1 MLKKVLFH
9 NQSKT
14 QLAIAVLGSIIGLL
28 FLISSIHYLIRVN
41 EFGKGEEILGPNTM
55 IVQKKVSNS
64 SSLNITKTD
73 FSKEEIERFKNEQF
87 VADAQA
93 VICNNF
99 NVLLLTDDPYVPK
112 FSSDVFL
119 QTVNSKFLDVP
130 IDKWKWKE
138 GDTIVPIVM
147 PRDFLVMLNT
157 FMSASGIPQVSEDLA
172 KDIKFKLRISND
184 SKKDFVVARIVGF
197 TNEIPSLLVPES
209 FMKFANEKYSNGK
222 DSKITNVMISSKEG
236 EFGKMEKFLEER
248 GLESRKSQVVIG
260 KLKSIV
266 STLFLVLLVI
276 SVVTVLVSSLV
287 LIQYM
292 QLLIATNQY
301 QIRTLLR
308 LGYNPRRIIFLF
320 TRYLGLTFGIVSII
334 AFTLFILEKIV
345 VDSLLEKGG
354 VTISHSISFISMV
367 SVFISFCIFVSISF
381 LVAKR
386 KIMSE
391 FFS

>member
-9 NQSKT
+9 NQDKT

-64 SSLNITKTD
+64 SSLNLTKTD

-93 VICNNF
+93 IICNNF

-130 IDKWKWKE
+130 DDKWKWKV

-308 LGYNPRRIIFLF
+308 LGYKPIRIILMF
-320 TRYLGLTFGIVSII
+320 TKYLGLTFGIVSII

-345 VDSLLEKGG
+345 VDNLLEKGG
-354 VTISHSISFISMV
+354 VTISHSISLISMV

>member
-9 NQSKT
+9 NQDKT

-64 SSLNITKTD
+64 SSLNLTKTD

-93 VICNNF
+93 IICNNF

-130 IDKWKWKE
+130 DDKWKWKV

-308 LGYNPRRIIFLF
+308 LGYKPIRIILMF
-320 TRYLGLTFGIVSII
+320 TKYLGLTFGIVSII

>member
-1 MLKKVLFH
+1 MLKKVLFQ
-9 NQSKT
+9 NQDKT
-14 QLAIAVLGSIIGLL
+14 QLFIAVLGSVIGMI

-55 IVQKKVSNS
+55 IIQKKVSNS
-64 SSLNITKTD
+64 SSLKITKND
-73 FSKEEIERFKNEQF
+73 FSNEEIERFKNESF

-99 NVLLLTDDPYVPK
+99 NVLLLTDDPLVPK

-119 QTVNSKFLDVP
+119 QTVNAKFLDVP
-130 IDKWKWKE
+130 SKKWTWKE

-172 KDIKFKLRISND
+172 KDINFKLRISNET
-184 SKKDFVVARIVGF
+184 KKDFITARIVGF

-209 FMKFANEKYSNGK
+209 FMNYANQKYATIKEN
-222 DSKITNVMISSKEG
+222 KITNVMISSKEG
-236 EFGKMEKFLEER
+236 EFGEMEKFLEER

-266 STLFLVLLVI
+266 STLFVVLLVI
-276 SVVTVLVSSLV
+276 SVVTVVVSGLV

-292 QLLIATNQY
+292 QLLIANNQY

-308 LGYNPRRIIFLF
+308 LGYHTNNIVRLF
-320 TRYLGLTFGIVSII
+320 TRYLAVTFGIVSII
-334 AFTLFILEKIV
+334 AFVLFLIEKLF
-345 VDSLLEKGG
+345 VDELFEKGG
-354 VTISHSISFISMV
+354 ISINQSLSVVSLISII
-367 SVFISFCIFVSISF
+367 ISFCIFVSISF

>member
-1 MLKKVLFH
+1 MLKKVLFQ
-9 NQSKT
+9 NQDKT
-14 QLAIAVLGSIIGLL
+14 QLAIAVLGSIIGML

-64 SSLNITKTD
+64 SSFNLSKTD
-73 FSKEEIERFKNEQF
+73 FSVDEIERFKNEPF

-99 NVLLLTDDPYVPK
+99 NVLLLTDDKFVPK

-130 IDKWKWKE
+130 ADKWNWNE

-172 KDIKFKLRISND
+172 KDIKFKLRISNEI
-184 SKKDFVVARIVGF
+184 KKDFVTAKIVGF
-197 TNEIPSLLVPES
+197 TNEIPSLLVPET
-209 FMKFANEKYSNGK
+209 FMKYANQKYATVK
-222 DSKITNVMISSKEG
+222 ETKITNVMISSKEG

-248 GLESRKSQVVIG
+248 GLESRKSQLVIG

-266 STLFLVLLVI
+266 STLFVVLLLI
-276 SVVTVLVSSLV
+276 SFVTVLVSSLV

-308 LGYNPRRIIFLF
+308 LGYNPRKIILLF
-320 TRYLGLTFGIVSII
+320 TKYLGFTFGIVSVLALAIFLI
-334 AFTLFILEKIV
+334 EKILI
-345 VDSLLEKGG
+345 DNLLEKGG
-354 VTISHSISFISMV
+354 ITIGHSISPTSMF
-367 SVFISFCIFVSISF
+367 SVFISFCIFVFISY
-381 LVAKR
+381 LVARR
-386 KIMSE
+386 KIMNE

>member
-1 MLKKVLFH
+1 MLKKVLFQ
-9 NQSKT
+9 NQDKT
-14 QLAIAVLGSIIGLL
+14 QLFIAVVGSVIGMI

-55 IVQKKVSNS
+55 IIQKKVSNS
-64 SSLNITKTD
+64 SSLKITKND
-73 FSKEEIERFKNEQF
+73 FSNEEIERFKNESF

-99 NVLLLTDDPYVPK
+99 NVLLLTDDPLVPK

-119 QTVNSKFLDVP
+119 QTVNAKFLDVSS
-130 IDKWKWKE
+130 KNWTWKE

-172 KDIKFKLRISND
+172 KDINFKLRISNET
-184 SKKDFVVARIVGF
+184 KKDFITARIVGF

-209 FMKFANEKYSNGK
+209 FMRYANQKYATVKEN
-222 DSKITNVMISSKEG
+222 KITNVMISSKEG
-236 EFGKMEKFLEER
+236 EFGEMEKFLEER

-266 STLFLVLLVI
+266 STLFVVLLVI
-276 SVVTVLVSSLV
+276 SVVTVVVSGLV

-292 QLLIATNQY
+292 QLLIANNQY

-308 LGYNPRRIIFLF
+308 LGYIPNKIVLLF
-320 TRYLGLTFGIVSII
+320 TSYLAVTFGFVSMI
-334 AFTLFILEKIV
+334 AFVLFLVEKLF
-345 VDSLLEKGG
+345 VDELFEKGG
-354 VTISHSISFISMV
+354 IAINESLSVVSLISII
-367 SVFISFCIFVSISF
+367 ISFCIFVSISF

>member
-1 MLKKVLFH
+1 
-9 NQSKT
+9 
-14 QLAIAVLGSIIGLL
+14 
-28 FLISSIHYLIRVN
+28 
-41 EFGKGEEILGPNTM
+41 
-55 IVQKKVSNS
+55 
-64 SSLNITKTD
+64 
-73 FSKEEIERFKNEQF
+73 
-87 VADAQA
+87 
-93 VICNNF
+93 
-99 NVLLLTDDPYVPK
+99 
-112 FSSDVFL
+112 
-119 QTVNSKFLDVP
+119 
-130 IDKWKWKE
+130 
-138 GDTIVPIVM
+138 
-147 PRDFLVMLNT
+147 
-157 FMSASGIPQVSEDLA
+157 
-172 KDIKFKLRISND
+172 
-184 SKKDFVVARIVGF
+184 
-197 TNEIPSLLVPES
+197 
-209 FMKFANEKYSNGK
+209 MKFANEKYSNGK

-301 QIRTLLR
+301 QIRTLLH
-308 LGYNPRRIIFLF
+308 LGYKPIRIILMF
-320 TRYLGLTFGIVSII
+320 TKYLGLTFGIVSII

>member
-1 MLKKVLFH
+1 MLKKVLFQ
-9 NQSKT
+9 NQDKT
-14 QLAIAVLGSIIGLL
+14 QLFIAVLGSVIGMI

-55 IVQKKVSNS
+55 IIQKKVSNS
-64 SSLNITKTD
+64 SSLKITKND
-73 FSKEEIERFKNEQF
+73 FSNEEIERFKNETF

-99 NVLLLTDDPYVPK
+99 NVLLLTDDPLVPK

-119 QTVNSKFLDVP
+119 QTVNAKFLDVP
-130 IDKWKWKE
+130 SKKWTWKE

-172 KDIKFKLRISND
+172 KDINFKLRISNET
-184 SKKDFVVARIVGF
+184 KKDFITARIVGF

-209 FMKFANEKYSNGK
+209 FMSYANQKYATVKEN
-222 DSKITNVMISSKEG
+222 KITNVMISSKEG
-236 EFGKMEKFLEER
+236 EFGEMEKFLEER

-266 STLFLVLLVI
+266 STLFVVLLVI
-276 SVVTVLVSSLV
+276 SVVTVVVSGLV

-292 QLLIATNQY
+292 QLLIANNQY

-308 LGYNPRRIIFLF
+308 LGYNPNKIVQLF
-320 TRYLGLTFGIVSII
+320 TRYLAVTFGFVSII
-334 AFTLFILEKIV
+334 AFVLFLIEKWF
-345 VDSLLEKGG
+345 VDELFEKGG
-354 VTISHSISFISMV
+354 IAINESLSVVSLISII
-367 SVFISFCIFVSISF
+367 ISFCIFVSISF
-381 LVAKR
+381 LIAKR

>member
-1 MLKKVLFH
+1 MMKKVLFH

-64 SSLNITKTD
+64 SSLNLTKTD

-130 IDKWKWKE
+130 VDRWKWKE

-236 EFGKMEKFLEER
+236 GFGKMEKFLEER

-308 LGYNPRRIIFLF
+308 LGYKPIRIILMF
-320 TRYLGLTFGIVSII
+320 TKYLGLTFGIVSII

>member
-9 NQSKT
+9 NQDKT

-28 FLISSIHYLIRVN
+28 FLISSIHYLVRVN

-64 SSLNITKTD
+64 SSLKLTKTD
-73 FSKEEIERFKNEQF
+73 FSIEEIERFKNEQF

-130 IDKWKWKE
+130 NDKWKWKV

-308 LGYNPRRIIFLF
+308 LGYKPIRIILMF
-320 TRYLGLTFGIVSII
+320 TKYLGLTFGIVSII

-345 VDSLLEKGG
+345 VDNLLEKGG
-354 VTISHSISFISMV
+354 ITISHSISLLSMV

>member
-1 MLKKVLFH
+1 MLKKVLFQ
-9 NQSKT
+9 NQDKT
-14 QLAIAVLGSIIGLL
+14 QLFIAVLGSVIGMI

-55 IVQKKVSNS
+55 IIQKKVSNS
-64 SSLNITKTD
+64 SSLKITKND
-73 FSKEEIERFKNEQF
+73 FSNEEIERFKNESF

-99 NVLLLTDDPYVPK
+99 NVLLLTDDPLVPK

-119 QTVNSKFLDVP
+119 QTVNAKFLDVP
-130 IDKWKWKE
+130 SKKWTWKE

-172 KDIKFKLRISND
+172 KDINFKLRISNET
-184 SKKDFVVARIVGF
+184 KKDFITARIVGF

-209 FMKFANEKYSNGK
+209 FMSYANQKYATVKEN
-222 DSKITNVMISSKEG
+222 KITNVMISSKEG
-236 EFGKMEKFLEER
+236 EFGEMEKFLEER

-266 STLFLVLLVI
+266 STLFVVLLVI
-276 SVVTVLVSSLV
+276 SVVTVVVSGLV

-292 QLLIATNQY
+292 QLLIANNQY

-308 LGYNPRRIIFLF
+308 LGYNPNNIVLLF
-320 TRYLGLTFGIVSII
+320 TRYLAVTFGFVSII
-334 AFTLFILEKIV
+334 AFVLFLIEKWF
-345 VDSLLEKGG
+345 VDELFEKGG
-354 VTISHSISFISMV
+354 IAINESLSVVSLISII
-367 SVFISFCIFVSISF
+367 ISFCIFVSISF

>member
-1 MLKKVLFH
+1 MLKKVLFQ
-9 NQSKT
+9 NQDKT
-14 QLAIAVLGSIIGLL
+14 QLFIAVLGSVIGMI

-55 IVQKKVSNS
+55 IIQKKVSNS
-64 SSLNITKTD
+64 SSLKITKND
-73 FSKEEIERFKNEQF
+73 FSNEEIERFKNESF

-99 NVLLLTDDPYVPK
+99 NVLLLTDDPLVPK

-119 QTVNSKFLDVP
+119 QTVNAKFLDVP
-130 IDKWKWKE
+130 SKNWTWKE

-172 KDIKFKLRISND
+172 KDINFKLRISNET
-184 SKKDFVVARIVGF
+184 KKDFITARIVGF

-209 FMKFANEKYSNGK
+209 FMSYANQKYATVKEN
-222 DSKITNVMISSKEG
+222 KITNVMISSKEG
-236 EFGKMEKFLEER
+236 EFGEMEKFLEER

-266 STLFLVLLVI
+266 STLFVVLLVI
-276 SVVTVLVSSLV
+276 SVVTVVVSGLV

-292 QLLIATNQY
+292 QLLIANNQY

-308 LGYNPRRIIFLF
+308 LGYIPNKIVLLF
-320 TRYLGLTFGIVSII
+320 TSYLAVTFGFVSLI
-334 AFTLFILEKIV
+334 AFVLFLVEKLF
-345 VDSLLEKGG
+345 VDELFEKGG
-354 VTISHSISFISMV
+354 IAINESLSVVSLISII
-367 SVFISFCIFVSISF
+367 ISFCIFVSISF